1 MHEANQQTDSELIAA
16 ASGGDAEA
24 WRLLYGRW
32 LPWVWRYAY
41 SLVQDT
47 HTAEDVTS
55 EAMTAWIKRLRES
68 GGEPAQVAAWLRTVV
83 RNKAADHH
91 RGCYRRRRMLESV
104 TASAQHEELGEDP
117 SKPLDL
123 EETQDQVAAALDKLS
138 ETQRLVLEWKYAESL
153 RVRVIADRLNT
164 TEKSVEALLYR
175 ARKEF
180 RTHYEFLQL
189 QQDHSGFIIEPNE
202 SGGDS
207 PLNNAQTQESSETNP
222 DRREVRAKR

>member
-1 MHEANQQTDSELIAA
+1 MQEASQQTDAQLIAA
-16 ASGGDAEA
+16 VHGGDGEA

-55 EAMTAWIKRLRES
+55 EAMTAWIRRLRES

-91 RGCYRRRRMLESV
+91 RGCYRRRRTLEGA
-104 TASAQHEELGEDP
+104 TAAAERDESCDDP
-117 SKPLDL
+117 ARPMDR
-123 EETQDQVAAALDKLS
+123 EETQNQVAAALEKLS

-153 RVRVIADRLNT
+153 RVREIADRLNT
-164 TEKSVEALLYR
+164 TEKAVEAMLYR

-180 RTHYEFLQL
+180 RTHYEFMEI
-189 QQDHSGFIIEPNE
+189 QQDHSGLVIEPETETETHGE
-202 SGGDS
+202 SG
-207 PLNNAQTQESSETNP
+207 NAAA
-222 DRREVRAKR
+222 AKRKEMKTKT